1 MKKTS
6 FLDKVKDSNS
16 LLSEQRVLDSLTKLN
31 KAVVISMET
40 KDNIQKYFY
49 DIKSKIESVSTSDIH
64 HIEVDDN
71 GIVSTKIIGKS
82 RISDIDFHNIV
93 DTMFKDYNGYC
104 FIVNAGISYVMNNGV
119 IDSEVG
125 GSLSKIKTMQ
135 ELLNMKKNVCDL
147 MEVFENFYSACKY
160 QKVYYDECF
169 ETNDKIK
176 AEIKERELRN
186 ILMKFLNHN
195 IKGTVQ
201 PEFCTDYENDEESV
215 DIYLDDGIERAIVEV
230 KFSFIK
236 KYYLG
241 NTYYNLK
248 KRVEDGMNQLD
259 KYAKHLAK
267 DNRQVHYGYVY
278 MFHCNDMTKEQIE
291 EDISLKFS
299 ELKGTLSPAFFSI
312 YKNTI
317 TNDMKYWGIQ
327 G

>member
-6 FLDKVKDSNS
+6 FLDKVKDSNP
-16 LLSEQRVLDSLTKLN
+16 LLSEQRVLDSLAKLN
-31 KAVVISMET
+31 KAVVISMES
-40 KDNIQKYFY
+40 KENIYNYFIE
-49 DIKSKIESVSTSDIH
+49 IKSKIEAVSASDIH
-64 HIEVDDN
+64 HIVISDN
-71 GIVSTKIIGKS
+71 GIAMSSTLGKS
-82 RISDIDFHNIV
+82 RIDDIEFHNLI
-93 DTMFKDYNGYC
+93 DATFKNYKGYC
-104 FIVNAGISYVMNNGV
+104 FIVNAGISYVMKDGV
-119 IDSEVG
+119 IDNEVG
-125 GSLSKIKTMQ
+125 GSLSKFKTMQ

-160 QKVYYDECF
+160 QTSYYNKCF
-169 ETNDKIK
+169 ESNGTIK

-186 ILMKFLNHN
+186 ILMEFLNHN
-195 IKGTVQ
+195 IRGNAQ

-215 DIYLDDGIERAIVEV
+215 DIYLDDGIERAIIEV

-278 MFHCNDMTKEQIE
+278 MFYCNDMAKEQIE
-291 EDISLKFS
+291 EDINSKFD
-299 ELKGTLSPAFFSI
+299 ELRNRLSPAFFSI
-312 YKNTI
+312 YKQTI
-317 TNDMKYWGIQ
+317 TNDMKKWGMQ
-327 G
+327 K